1 MRIIFWWPYST
12 DKLRGF
18 WTGGQKGVPSGPSKR
33 GFCSGGD
40 VALVQETAE
49 KFVATQLRQDTLTG
63 TTEPGVITTKKVE
76 QEIASRIEDDI
87 AAIDHYGNVT
97 GSNALGKVNL
107 GAVLVVGTS
116 AMQWSKSPRYHPR
129 LRSRIP
135 PSQYYRAGRVTT
147 LHG

>member
-107 GAVLVVGTS
+107 GAVLGCRHFGDAVVKESPISS
-116 AMQWSKSPRYHPR
+116 ATEIANSPKSV
-129 LRSRIP
+129 L
-135 PSQYYRAGRVTT
+135 
-147 LHG
+147 